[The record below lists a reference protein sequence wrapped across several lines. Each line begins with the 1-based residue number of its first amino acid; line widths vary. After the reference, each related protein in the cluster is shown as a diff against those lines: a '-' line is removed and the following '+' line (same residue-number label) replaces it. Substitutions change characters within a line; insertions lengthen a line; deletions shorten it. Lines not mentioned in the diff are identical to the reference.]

1 MLADMTTIKTDDRR
15 CDLIMPKKIVY
26 ASEGVERAEWVLE
39 NTDTQAYAWGD
50 NYTTLSTQEGKRAVI
65 LLDFGT
71 ELYGGLQVITQ
82 KQGIMAGVSA
92 TVRFGESA
100 NEAMTPTGIKGAC
113 CDHGMRDFDVKLS
126 PNGCNRIGQTGFRFA
141 SVELTEPD
149 TFVKLY
155 ALQGVSI
162 YRDIRYRGSFRCSDG
177 LLNRIYDTCAYTAH
191 LCMQNLLWDGIKRDR
206 LVWIGDMHPEILT
219 IRTVFGAHPIVD
231 DSLRYV
237 AKNSP
242 LPGWPN
248 GIASYGMWYLLV
260 LKDWYWYSG
269 NADLVWELSGYWKP
283 LLIQLL
289 ALVHEESGE
298 VLIEEELQSGYF
310 LDWPTRDHSEAKAG
324 IYGLFAQALCAA
336 GKLCSITGD
345 PVLAETCIHKASV
358 LTGVAFKPGVKKQV
372 TAMLQLAGM
381 CNGKEAGKAL
391 TEGGG
396 RGMSTFQSYYI
407 LKATAQ
413 TADVSVAL
421 DMLREYYGAML
432 LAGATTFWEDFDLD
446 WMREGANIETLAK
459 DGAYDI
465 HGDNGRYCYRG
476 FRHSLCHGWSSAP
489 AAFLAEEILG
499 CHIEEAGCKCLKV
512 KPHLGNLLWAEG
524 TYPTPYGE
532 VSVSAR
538 KEGSKTTISVNAPDE
553 IRIV

>member
-1 MLADMTTIKTDDRR
+1 M
-15 CDLIMPKKIVY
+15 
-26 ASEGVERAEWVLE
+26 
-39 NTDTQAYAWGD
+39 
-50 NYTTLSTQEGKRAVI
+50 
-65 LLDFGT
+65 
-71 ELYGGLQVITQ
+71 
-82 KQGIMAGVSA
+82 
-92 TVRFGESA
+92 
-100 NEAMTPTGIKGAC
+100 
-113 CDHGMRDFDVKLS
+113 
-126 PNGCNRIGQTGFRFA
+126 
-141 SVELTEPD
+141 
-149 TFVKLY
+149 
-155 ALQGVSI
+155 
-162 YRDIRYRGSFRCSDG
+162 
-177 LLNRIYDTCAYTAH
+177 
-191 LCMQNLLWDGIKRDR
+191 
-206 LVWIGDMHPEILT
+206 
-219 IRTVFGAHPIVD
+219 
-231 DSLRYV
+231 
-237 AKNSP
+237 
-242 LPGWPN
+242 
-248 GIASYGMWYLLV
+248 
-260 LKDWYWYSG
+260 
-269 NADLVWELSGYWKP
+269 
-283 LLIQLL
+283 
-289 ALVHEESGE
+289 
-298 VLIEEELQSGYF
+298 
-310 LDWPTRDHSEAKAG
+310 
-324 IYGLFAQALCAA
+324 
-336 GKLCSITGD
+336 
-345 PVLAETCIHKASV
+345 LAETCIHKASV